1 MNAQDI
7 KDFIIINDRIEYV
20 LEELGCHHIKPH
32 DNYRYITCAFPN
44 GDNRKGMSILTD
56 SLYIDSYTKNI
67 KDKWGNSNIVSL
79 VSFIKNLN
87 YFESLKWL
95 CDILGINYYEED
107 TGVIPKSL
115 LITKMLMEMNEGI
128 NVEDDIAVKPI
139 DENILNYYKPYLSKL
154 FYSDGIG
161 YDTQQ
166 EFEVMFDLSSCRY
179 VIPIRD
185 ELGTLVGV
193 KGRYFDKKCPSYE
206 NKYIYLEPC
215 SKSKILYGLYKT
227 IDYIKEKN
235 QVIVV
240 ESEKNVM
247 LLWHYGIRN
256 CVAIGGH
263 ILSKTQVEKLTR
275 LNVSEIILCYDEDV
289 NRNDK
294 GVVDKKLYK
303 EESSKFI
310 PQIKVSAM
318 VDINRELLNINES
331 PSDDINKFN
340 ILYESRK
347 VLQNGTGIH

>member
-1 MNAQDI
+1 
-7 KDFIIINDRIEYV
+7 
-20 LEELGCHHIKPH
+20 
-32 DNYRYITCAFPN
+32 
-44 GDNRKGMSILTD
+44 
-56 SLYIDSYTKNI
+56 
-67 KDKWGNSNIVSL
+67 
-79 VSFIKNLN
+79 
-87 YFESLKWL
+87 
-95 CDILGINYYEED
+95 
-107 TGVIPKSL
+107 
-115 LITKMLMEMNEGI
+115 
-128 NVEDDIAVKPI
+128 
-139 DENILNYYKPYLSKL
+139 
-154 FYSDGIG
+154 
-161 YDTQQ
+161 
-166 EFEVMFDLSSCRY
+166 
-179 VIPIRD
+179 
-185 ELGTLVGV
+185 
-193 KGRYFDKKCPSYE
+193 
-206 NKYIYLEPC
+206 
-215 SKSKILYGLYKT
+215 
-227 IDYIKEKN
+227 
-235 QVIVV
+235 
-240 ESEKNVM
+240 M